1 MEKLDLRY
9 YAKIHSI
16 ESFGTVDGPGIR
28 FVIFLQGCHLK
39 CKYCHN
45 RDTWDMN
52 CGNYESLDD
61 VFNKILRY
69 KNYIYPNGGVTV
81 TGGEPLLQVK
91 FLIELFKKLKAEN
104 IHTCIDTSGMV
115 AITED
120 IKTLLSLT
128 DLVLLDI
135 KHIDPVKSKN
145 LVGFSNER
153 ELTFAKYLSDNGI
166 HMWIRQVLIPG
177 YTDDKSDL
185 LKLKD
190 FISSLKTVDKIE
202 ILPYHDMGKYKWKEL
217 GLKYE
222 LEDVKVAND
231 DDVKRAKKIL
241 GISQNFFSYLIGI
254 YSSNIQ
260 LILSQVND
268 WSNRNTDNARTDV
281 KFLSGTDRNVDDG
294 YQIPEAFWWDKNDDG
309 KEDEG
314 EQLTGYWITKYQLS
328 REEKEARIEAEISPS
343 SDCIHVKDIK
353 GTLITESETNST
365 KIKYEYYLNGELKHE
380 GTSSTEKRQD
390 FIKL

>member
-45 RDTWDMN
+45 RDTWDIN
-52 CGNYESLDD
+52 CGNYDSLDD
-61 VFNKILRY
+61 IFNKILRY

-135 KHIDPVKSKN
+135 KHIDPIKSKN

-153 ELTFAKYLSDNGI
+153 ELAFAKYLSDNGI

-177 YTDDKSDL
+177 YTDDESDL

-190 FISSLKTVDKIE
+190 FISGLENVDKIE

-222 LEDVKVAND
+222 LDNVIVAHD
-231 DDVKRAKKIL
+231 DDVKRSKKIL
-241 GISQNFFSYLIGI
+241 GIS
-254 YSSNIQ
+254 
-260 LILSQVND
+260 
-268 WSNRNTDNARTDV
+268 
-281 KFLSGTDRNVDDG
+281 
-294 YQIPEAFWWDKNDDG
+294 
-309 KEDEG
+309 
-314 EQLTGYWITKYQLS
+314 
-328 REEKEARIEAEISPS
+328 
-343 SDCIHVKDIK
+343 
-353 GTLITESETNST
+353 
-365 KIKYEYYLNGELKHE
+365 
-380 GTSSTEKRQD
+380 
-390 FIKL
+390 